1 MRTQWQ
7 EGRGLQEGHL
17 GGGTGPHGAALQ
29 TQPSSLWPVAPSPSP
44 SKAPAQQWG
53 CGPGAP
59 VQGMGLWYTN
69 LKTRSFKHSPKI

>member
-53 CGPGAP
+53 VWARSACAGYGPVVYGFED
-59 VQGMGLWYTN
+59 T
-69 LKTRSFKHSPKI
+69 II